1 MLLEWEDVKE
11 PASEPVTSYLATA
24 SAQTIET
31 HSPER
36 EPTAVGDAIGLER
49 EDISFDQESSNES
62 VRQNANRK
70 ESDDLSDS
78 ETDEER
84 GDDMMLTLKSEIE
97 DAKAEEDLN
106 LLKEEALHSA
116 MVTASN
122 LT

>member
-1 MLLEWEDVKE
+1 MVS
-11 PASEPVTSYLATA
+11 ASDRAATA
-24 SAQTIET
+24 

-36 EPTAVGDAIGLER
+36 ELTPVGGATNLEV
-49 EDISFDQESSNES
+49 EDIGVNPERSDES
-62 VRQNANRK
+62 VPQVVSHP
-70 ESDDLSDS
+70 ESIELSDS

-97 DAKAEEDLN
+97 EAKAEEDLN
-106 LLKEEALHSA
+106 LLKEEALQSA